1 MPDTNTA
8 PEADAARL
16 VCSRCGQRK
25 PALLEPPLP
34 GRRGQL
40 VQAQVCADCW
50 QAWVEEQTRL
60 INHERLQPAEPAD
73 RQRLYALMADFL
85 QLGEQAA
92 GSGRPGPG

>member
-1 MPDTNTA
+1 MAHTNPATDS
-8 PEADAARL
+8 DAGQL

-25 PALLEPPLP
+25 RALGEPPLP

-40 VQAQVCADCW
+40 VQTQVCAECW

-73 RQRLYALMADFL
+73 RQRLYALMAEFL
-85 QLGEQAA
+85 RLSTGGA
-92 GSGRPGPG
+92 

>member
-1 MPDTNTA
+1 MANTNPA
-8 PEADAARL
+8 AAADAGAL

-25 PALLEPPLP
+25 PGLEAPPLP

-40 VQAQVCADCW
+40 VQAQVCAECW

-73 RQRLYALMADFL
+73 RQRLYALMAEFL
-85 QLGEQAA
+85 QL
-92 GSGRPGPG
+92 S

>member
-8 PEADAARL
+8 QDAGGGQL
-16 VCSRCGQRK
+16 VCSRCGERK
-25 PALLEPPLP
+25 TALLEPPLP

-73 RQRLYALMADFL
+73 RQRLYALMSEFL
-85 QLGEQAA
+85 KLS
-92 GSGRPGPG
+92 SGT

>member
-8 PEADAARL
+8 PEADAGRL
-16 VCSRCGQRK
+16 ACSRCGERK
-25 PALLEPPLP
+25 IGLLEPPLT

-73 RQRLYALMADFL
+73 RQRLYALMAEFL
-85 QLGEQAA
+85 KLS
-92 GSGRPGPG
+92 SGA